1 MRRIITRR
9 MLLVSWCGLV
19 DNVVGIR
26 MGELNER
33 LIFVWW

>member
-1 MRRIITRR
+1 MRRIIMRR

-19 DNVVGIR
+19 DNVVGMR

-33 LIFVWW
+33 LVCVRW